1 MRRQFEKS
9 LDILHKE
16 MILMGNMV
24 AGAISQSV
32 RALINKDETLAR
44 DVVESDSKINAKENE
59 LEAICMS
66 LLLREQPVA
75 SDLRFVTSALKMLTD
90 LERIGDQAAD
100 ISALNIKLN
109 RRSYKSEDLGS
120 LVEMA
125 KITISMVNDA
135 MKAYVNADVDLIL
148 EVLDRDDEVDSYFTK
163 VREEVIE
170 DIKSDLVDTKNSLDM
185 FMIAKY
191 LERIGDH
198 ASNIAR
204 RVYYSLTG
212 EYKFKD

>member
-125 KITISMVNDA
+125 KI
-135 MKAYVNADVDLIL
+135 L